1 MINNNLPIA
10 KKVFKHKRHI
20 IISTVIAMAFGLL
33 YTFIIKP
40 VYSSTAYIY
49 PANLGIYGQESQT
62 EQLLQFLESNE
73 VRLYLIDKLKLAKHY
88 GIDSTNEGYIQKLDD
103 IIDSK
108 IKISKTKYESIEIKA
123 SDYNADT
130 AKLLVTE
137 IINSANYLIEKEH
150 RDKYLETVNNS
161 QIYLNY
167 KKHEVDSTQQLLNEL
182 NKKYEVLNIGIALKD
197 VVKNQYK
204 MQSGGGKNSSLS
216 DFISM
221 SEQLKEI
228 EKGREASSL
237 SELFT
242 NINNYSI
249 QYGKLATYFDNQ
261 VKEWGEANNNYQ
273 KSLSEYRRK
282 NSFVVMAS
290 RPEKPLM
297 PSWPRRWMVSVITG
311 IATFILSCV
320 YFIFIDDI
328 KQAYAEITKE

>member
-1 MINNNLPIA
+1 MINNNLLIA
-10 KKVFKHKRHI
+10 KKVFKHRKHI
-20 IISTVIAMAFGLL
+20 LISTIIAMVFGFL
-33 YTFIIKP
+33 YTFITKP
-40 VYSSTAYIY
+40 VYTSSTFIY

-73 VRLYLIDKLKLAKHY
+73 VKLYLISKLKLDKHY
-88 GIDSTNEGYIQKLDD
+88 NIDTTSEGYIQKLDD

-123 SDYNADT
+123 SDYDADT

-137 IINSANYLIEKEH
+137 MISGVNWLIEKEH
-150 RDKYLETVNNS
+150 RDKYFETVKNS
-161 QIYLNY
+161 QLYLSY
-167 KKHEVDSTQQLLNEL
+167 KQHEVDSTQQLLNEL
-182 NKKYEVLNIGIALKD
+182 NKKYQFLNIGIQLKD

-204 MQSGGGKNSSLS
+204 MQAGGGKNGSLA

-228 EKGREASSL
+228 EKGQQGSSL

-242 NINNYSI
+242 NMNSYSI
-249 QYGKLATYFDNQ
+249 QYGKLSTYFGNQ
-261 VKEWGEANNNYQ
+261 VQEWVESNNIYQ

-290 RPEKPLM
+290 KPERPVI
-297 PSWPRRWMVSVITG
+297 PSWPRRWIVTVVTG
-311 IATFILSCV
+311 VAVFILSCI